1 MTLYVD
7 GDAFPN
13 LLKRVLHRAIERLA
27 LETIVVS
34 NKQIYIGDSRHITHI
49 IVDEGPDEADHRI
62 VQLVQENDLVITV
75 DIPLAD
81 RVISKMAYVIGH
93 RGELLNR
100 DNIKD
105 HLAIRDLMH
114 DIRESGGYGKG
125 PTPFSSK
132 DAHKFINQLDQFLTR
147 QMSNAHI
154 YEP

>member
-13 LLKRVLHRAIERLA
+13 LLKPMLHRAIERLS
-27 LETIVVS
+27 LKTIVVS
-34 NKQIYIGDSRHITHI
+34 NKQIYMGDSRHITHI

-62 VQLVQENDLVITV
+62 VDLVQENDLVITA

-81 RVISKMAYVIGH
+81 RVISKMACVIGH

-105 HLAIRDLMH
+105 HLATRDLMS
-114 DIRESGGYGKG
+114 DIRERGEFGKG
-125 PTPFSSK
+125 PPPFGPK
-132 DAHKFINQLDQFLTR
+132 DAHKFINQLDQFLTK
-147 QMSNAHI
+147 QMS
-154 YEP
+154 